1 MDKFYLGKDKR
12 PKRRKYADFP
22 YTIFT
27 VEAENAE
34 PQFYVRFVDGEGKNH
49 CIALGMELYRA
60 MNQLELDVKR
70 LHNEEERHFARGV
83 QFPEAICASGDQV
96 ADWVEGK
103 LMQEALHKAIT
114 ILPDTQRRRLELYYF
129 AGIIKRQSFETF
141 QTYLVVCV
149 IYFILTFTVTRLLRW
164 VERKL
169 DGNDS
174 YVIFGSQSDSAAE
187 IRISREA

>member
-83 QFPEAICASGDQV
+83 QFPEAICASGDQ
-96 ADWVEGK
+96 

-129 AGIIKRQSFETF
+129 AGLTYEQIAALEGCSYPAVIKSVKKAIVELRR
-141 QTYLVVCV
+141 YLM
-149 IYFILTFTVTRLLRW
+149 
-164 VERKL
+164 
-169 DGNDS
+169 
-174 YVIFGSQSDSAAE
+174 
-187 IRISREA
+187 

>member
-60 MNQLELDVKR
+60 MNQLVLDVKR

-103 LMQEALHKAIT
+103 LMQEAL
-114 ILPDTQRRRLELYYF
+114 PDH
-129 AGIIKRQSFETF
+129 
-141 QTYLVVCV
+141 
-149 IYFILTFTVTRLLRW
+149 
-164 VERKL
+164 
-169 DGNDS
+169 
-174 YVIFGSQSDSAAE
+174 
-187 IRISREA
+187 RE

>member
-1 MDKFYLGKDKR
+1 MIL
-12 PKRRKYADFP
+12 
-22 YTIFT
+22 
-27 VEAENAE
+27 
-34 PQFYVRFVDGEGKNH
+34 KNH

-60 MNQLELDVKR
+60 MNQLVLDVKR

-129 AGIIKRQSFETF
+129 AGLTYEQIAALEGCSYPAVIKSVKKAIVELRR
-141 QTYLVVCV
+141 YLM
-149 IYFILTFTVTRLLRW
+149 
-164 VERKL
+164 
-169 DGNDS
+169 
-174 YVIFGSQSDSAAE
+174 
-187 IRISREA
+187 

>member
-34 PQFYVRFVDGEGKNH
+34 PQFYVRFVDGEGKDH
-49 CIALGMELYRA
+49 CIALGIELYHA

-83 QFPEAICASGDQV
+83 QFPEAICTSGDQV
-96 ADWVEGK
+96 DDWIEGK

-129 AGIIKRQSFETF
+129 AGLTYEQIAALEGCSYPAVIKSVKKAIAELRR
-141 QTYLVVCV
+141 YLM
-149 IYFILTFTVTRLLRW
+149 
-164 VERKL
+164 
-169 DGNDS
+169 
-174 YVIFGSQSDSAAE
+174 
-187 IRISREA
+187 